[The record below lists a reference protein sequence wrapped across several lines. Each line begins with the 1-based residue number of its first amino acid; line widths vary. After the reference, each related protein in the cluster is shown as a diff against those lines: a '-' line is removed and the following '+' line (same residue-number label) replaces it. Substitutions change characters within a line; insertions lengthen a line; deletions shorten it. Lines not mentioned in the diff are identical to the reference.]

1 MSLHDAAKHLAAQ
14 GRGPDNTLV
23 HMSKDEVAGLQA
35 IAKMKGGS
43 LTINPKTGMAEAGF
57 LDDIMPTLVGAAGMY
72 FGVPPEV
79 TAAVMGGGTALSSG
93 DLGKGLMA
101 GLGAYG
107 GGNLT
112 GGVMEAGTGA
122 LGADVAP
129 FASNADK
136 LSAGFGAVT
145 GPGGFSALQ
154 AGMPIGGTSALGSL
168 GMAAAPALMGM
179 MQPKGVPGAAASN
192 QMIRP
197 YTFAMN
203 PQTKGNMV
211 GDKPMIGASYQP
223 GQDTS
228 ERLYFQPQYTALTPY
243 KAAGGGLMDLQS
255 MAAGG
260 GPVEQMS
267 NATAVGENTM
277 YPMASMNTSA
287 FATPYQ
293 DPKSSN
299 MLSPTIGGAV
309 DQMTGELKPQGTR
322 LAAGGGISSLGGYA
336 DGGNPRLLKGP
347 GDGMS
352 DNIPAMIGD
361 KQPARL
367 ADGEFVVPADVV
379 SHLGNGSTDAGA
391 KQLYKM
397 MDRIRQQ
404 RTGKKKQA
412 PEVNPSK
419 AMPA

>member
-1 MSLHDAAKHLAAQ
+1 
-14 GRGPDNTLV
+14 
-23 HMSKDEVAGLQA
+23 MSKDEVAGLQA
-35 IAKMKGGS
+35 IAMMKGGS
-43 LTINPKTGMAEAGF
+43 LTINPETGMAEAGF

-72 FGVPPEV
+72 FGIDPMT
-79 TAAVMGGGTALSSG
+79 TAAIMGGGTALQTG
-93 DLGKGLMA
+93 DLSKGLMA

-107 GGNLT
+107 GGSLM
-112 GGVMEAGTGA
+112 GGTMEAGAGA

-145 GPGGFSALQ
+145 SPGGLSTLQ
-154 AGMPIGGTSALGSL
+154 AGMPIGGTSALKAA
-168 GMAAAPALMGM
+168 GMAAAPAIMGAL
-179 MQPKGVPGAAASN
+179 QPQAGSSAPGTP

-197 YTFAMN
+197 YTFAAN
-203 PQTKGNMV
+203 KQTPENMV
-211 GDKPMIGASYQP
+211 GSEYQP

-228 ERLYFQPQYTALTPY
+228 ERQWFQPSYTALQPY
-243 KAAGGGLMDLQS
+243 RAAQGGLADLTRIVTGEDVMPSERQEEK

-260 GPVEQMS
+260 GV
-267 NATAVGENTM
+267 
-277 YPMASMNTSA
+277 
-287 FATPYQ
+287 
-293 DPKSSN
+293 
-299 MLSPTIGGAV
+299 
-309 DQMTGELKPQGTR
+309 
-322 LAAGGGISSLGGYA
+322 SSLGGYA
-336 DGGNPRLLKGP
+336 AGGNPRLLKGP

-352 DNIPAMIGD
+352 DNIPAMIGA

-397 MDRIRQQ
+397 MDRIRQK

-412 PEVNPSK
+412 PQVNPAR